1 MNAESVDWK
10 GCVKRKHTLEEGEWA
25 PCCDDVTY
33 VRCPQPVQGKASLIT
48 DGSPYK
54 DDNTTRPSVTHSRL
68 VLCIVTS
75 AGPWGHRLK
84 VPAYAFVLLFL
95 GAVSGCGCRL
105 LSAGDVACDASWLA
119 ASTICTC
126 IFHHCASGLRPL
138 VPHDLRNELVHF
150 VKSRAFPWW
159 RGVLRNRW
167 GI

>member
-1 MNAESVDWK
+1 MDIIIITVIIIIIIMNAESVDWK

-75 AGPWGHRLK
+75 AGP
-84 VPAYAFVLLFL
+84 
-95 GAVSGCGCRL
+95 
-105 LSAGDVACDASWLA
+105 
-119 ASTICTC
+119 
-126 IFHHCASGLRPL
+126 
-138 VPHDLRNELVHF
+138 
-150 VKSRAFPWW
+150 
-159 RGVLRNRW
+159 
-167 GI
+167 